1 MAVPI
6 QKQLWTIDE
15 FERAWD
21 DGAFPPDA
29 RLELIRG
36 EIVEMSPIGNR
47 HFVCVMLL
55 GDLLADLK
63 PKGISSIQGPLRLP
77 LQESVPQP
85 DAVVFR
91 RRKDFAARPPRGKDA
106 LLVVEVSD
114 STLAYDRDVK
124 MPLYAEVG
132 IPEAWL
138 VDLKSNRIVV
148 HRRPTPEGYQ
158 DVRAYAR
165 GESVTPEAFPE
176 RQFAVDEILGLA

>member
-6 QKQLWTIDE
+6 QKRFLTMDE
-15 FERAWD
+15 FEQAWEG
-21 DGAFPPDA
+21 GAFPPDG

-36 EIVEMSPIGNR
+36 EIVEMTPIGDR
-47 HFVCVMLL
+47 HFLCVMFL
-55 GDLLADLK
+55 GDLLADLR
-63 PKGISSIQGPLRLP
+63 PKGISSLQGPLRLP

-91 RRKDFAARPPRGKDA
+91 RRSDFKTRPPRGKDA

-124 MPLYAEVG
+124 MRLYAEAG

-138 VDLKSNRIVV
+138 VDLNSDTIFV
-148 HRRPTPEGYQ
+148 HRRPSPAGYQ
-158 DVRAYAR
+158 DVRAYRR
-165 GESVTPEAFPE
+165 GDSISPEAFPAV
-176 RQFAVDEILGLA
+176 RFAVDEILG

>member
-1 MAVPI
+1 MAVPM
-6 QKQLWTIDE
+6 QKQLLTIEE

-29 RLELIRG
+29 RLELIHG
-36 EIVEMSPIGNR
+36 EVVEMSPIGDP
-47 HFVCVMLL
+47 HFLSVMYL

-63 PKGISSIQGPLRLP
+63 PAAISSLQGPLRLP

-91 RRKDFAARPPRGKDA
+91 RRPDFAKRPPRGQDA

-124 MPLYAEVG
+124 MPLYAQAGV
-132 IPEAWL
+132 PESWL
-138 VDLKSNRIVV
+138 VDLKKKRIFVY
-148 HRRPTPEGYQ
+148 RQPSPEGYQ
-158 DVRAYAR
+158 EVRVYHR
-165 GESVTPEAFPE
+165 GESVSPQAFPE
-176 RQFAVDEILGLA
+176 KRFSVDEILG

>member
-1 MAVPI
+1 MAVPF
-6 QKQLWTIDE
+6 QKRFVTIDE
-15 FERAWD
+15 YQQMAE
-21 DGAFPPDA
+21 DGVFSPDA

-36 EIVEMSPIGNR
+36 EIVEMSPIGDP
-47 HFVCVMLL
+47 HFLSVMFL
-55 GDLLADLK
+55 GDLLSELR
-63 PKGISSIQGPLRLP
+63 PKGISSLQGPLRLP

-91 RRKDFAARPPRGKDA
+91 RRSNFKARPPRGKDA

-138 VDLKSNRIVV
+138 VDLNAESIWVY
-148 HRRPTPEGYQ
+148 RRPSPEGYQ
-158 DVRAYAR
+158 EIRAYWR
-165 GESVTPEAFPE
+165 GETIYPEAFPE
-176 RQFAVDEILGLA
+176 TGFAVDAILG

>member
-6 QKQLWTIDE
+6 QKRFVAIDE
-15 FERAWD
+15 FERLWE
-21 DGAFPPDA
+21 DGVFPPDA

-36 EIVEMSPIGNR
+36 EIVEVTPIGDR
-47 HFVCVMLL
+47 HFLCVMFL
-55 GDLLADLK
+55 GDLLADLR
-63 PKGISSIQGPLRLP
+63 PKGISSLQGPLRLP

-91 RRKDFAARPPRGKDA
+91 RRSDFKKRPPRGKDA

-124 MPLYAEVG
+124 MRLYAEVG

-138 VDLKSNRIVV
+138 VDLSSERILVY
-148 HRRPTPEGYQ
+148 RRPSPEGYQ
-158 DVRAYAR
+158 EVRAYGR
-165 GESVTPEAFPE
+165 GESISPKEFPGK
-176 RQFAVDEILGLA
+176 RFAVEAILG